1 MLTNPKKYIL
11 ADVKSVQDTETGD
24 RTKVVTS
31 ARVLVDT
38 VDLVGVNT
46 AQLGQIQG
54 FTLSYSVEI
63 SRALYKNE
71 KFLYFDGALYEVKTL
86 GKARIPTKMLLNVQ
100 ALKDDETQTA
110 IEVWIN
116 ENLR

>member
-11 ADVKSVQDTETGD
+11 ADVKSEQKTETGD
-24 RTKVVTS
+24 RTKVVS
-31 ARVLVDT
+31 KARVLIDT

-63 SRALYKNE
+63 ARALYKNE
-71 KFLYFDGALYEVKTL
+71 KFLYFDGGLYEVKSL
-86 GKARIPTKMLLNVQ
+86 GKAKNPIKMLLHVQ